1 MIDSL
6 SKVET
11 IVVSSSES
19 TNLNTPSFR
28 ENTHVVCRH
37 VVRSTKQLVVGSR
50 KHYVV
55 AFNIALGKTHMSY
68 VVMS

>member
-37 VVRSTKQLVVGSR
+37 VVRSINNLSWGQE
-50 KHYVV
+50 
-55 AFNIALGKTHMSY
+55 NIMS
-68 VVMS
+68 